1 VPYISEL
8 LKRHPG
14 MLSAGDISAAE
25 ITLLQAMSWRA
36 CAVTFLNFLG
46 VHFNQGVVIP
56 GDQMELEELGCPHA
70 HLPRLLKF
78 AYFFAD
84 ACLLETRFCAYSKA
98 HGAAAIIAAARYT
111 LQVVPIWPPR
121 LAESTGFGAEAI
133 TAPVHLILETFS
145 RDWPDDCPP
154 HLTANLTPC
163 ISTAPPRTPPR
174 APPAEAVSPETVRAT
189 RTTRRSA
196 RRGGAASLAGSPR
209 KRETSEDAMSLS
221 ASPVPT
227 PARDRGASG
236 GGDAGEAATPN
247 RMEVVTGAGGD
258 EDARAPKSRRLGRAR
273 CGHPQAGSVLEL

>member
-1 VPYISEL
+1 
-8 LKRHPG
+8 

-46 VHFNQGVVIP
+46 VHFNQGVVFS
-56 GDQMELEELGCPHA
+56 GDRMELEELGCPHA